1 MINTGALVEAL
12 KRTLK
17 ARGIT
22 YARVAAGLQLSEA
35 SVKRMFSKRDFTLQ
49 RLDEVC
55 RIAEIDI
62 GDLLQAVVERQAQ
75 ASRLSVEQEREL
87 VSDTKLLLVAL
98 CAVSH
103 WTLDEIA
110 GTYDLSRADCIKYL
124 ARLDRLKI
132 IELQPGDR
140 IKPLLSRTFSWLPDG
155 PVQRHFR
162 AHIEAEYLN
171 WPFDGPGELLLF
183 VNGFLSRASMTEVI
197 ARLRRVAA
205 EFAEIH
211 NNDLSLPLQ
220 VRNGASLLLAVRPWE
235 PRAFRALRRQ
245 DRPPVTAGRLLQ
257 AGVRHEPGTLPTARR
272 RHR

>member
-12 KRTLK
+12 KRMLK

-22 YARVAAGLQLSEA
+22 YARVAAGLGLSEA
-35 SVKRMFSKRDFTLQ
+35 SVKRMFSRRDFTLQ

-55 RIAEIDI
+55 RIVEIDL
-62 GDLLQAVVERQAQ
+62 GDLLQEVTERRAQ
-75 ASRLSVEQEREL
+75 VSRLTVEQEREL

-98 CAVSH
+98 CAVGH
-103 WTLDEIA
+103 WTLDEIVA
-110 GTYDLSRADCIKYL
+110 TYGLTRAEGIKYL
-124 ARLDRLKI
+124 AWLDRLKI

-183 VNGFLSRASMTEVI
+183 VNGMLSRASMTEVI

-211 NNDLSLPLQ
+211 NADLSLPLQ
-220 VRNGASLLLAVRPWE
+220 VRHGASLLLAVRPWE
-235 PRAFRALRRQ
+235 PRAFRSLRRQ

-257 AGVRHEPGTLPTARR
+257 AGVRHEAAALPAGRVRR
-272 RHR
+272 R